1 MRIRFVA
8 LFTAGM
14 LLAATG
20 LAKDKKPALPAY
32 VLTARTVAVII
43 DPSAGISIDDPRA
56 NQIAQKDVEAAL
68 LNWGRFEPVIY
79 THGADL
85 IIVVRK
91 GSGRLAQPTIS
102 DPRQNDRLGSV
113 VPFDNGASIGA
124 QQGHPPGA
132 TTPVPADQSP
142 HPEAQIGGTEDSFA
156 VYRGDVDQPLDA
168 APAWRYTA
176 SDALQS
182 PSVPAVDR
190 FRKAIADAEKAARKG
205 P

>member
-1 MRIRFVA
+1 MRTRLLT
-8 LFTAGM
+8 LFAAG
-14 LLAATG
+14 LILAATG
-20 LAKDKKPALPAY
+20 LAKNKKPVLPAY

-43 DPSAGISIDDPRA
+43 DPSAGIAIDDPRA
-56 NQIAQKDVEAAL
+56 NQVAQKDVEAAL
-68 LNWGRFEPVIY
+68 LNWGRFEPVIN

-124 QQGHPPGA
+124 QQGRPPSS
-132 TTPVPADQSP
+132 TTPADQTP
-142 HPEAQIGGTEDSFA
+142 HPETQIGSTDDSFA
-156 VYRGDVDQPLDA
+156 VYRGDVDDPLNS

-182 PSVPAVDR
+182 PSVPAVDK
-190 FRKAIADAEKAARKG
+190 FRQAVADAEKAVHKG